1 MARGGEAEDGPGLG
15 YARPE
20 TFEELLA
27 VIASDGD
34 RLPKRLRAVAIHVTQ
49 NPDDVALATI
59 STLSEAMGVTPS
71 TVVRFAKTFG
81 YAGFSDLQE
90 VFRAHLRTG
99 LGHPV
104 RAGEPV
110 HALTPFLRAAEASL
124 AGLDAGFDALTFDA
138 IARAIAAAPVLH
150 LIGSKRAFP
159 VVAYLSLTLLQ
170 HGFRTVLIDNIGSS
184 ATDQLSVLGPDDL
197 VLSVSFSPY
206 NSATPDL
213 TRVAR
218 ARGARVL
225 ALTDSALSPLV
236 ALADHCLIVAEKSEA
251 GYRTLAATMVT
262 ALGLVA
268 AAAGARGAMR
278 AKRV

>member
-1 MARGGEAEDGPGLG
+1 MAEADAEDQPTFG

-27 VIASDGD
+27 VIASDGG

-49 NPDDVALATI
+49 NPGDVALATI
-59 STLSEAMGVTPS
+59 SSLAEAMGSTPS
-71 TVVRFAKTFG
+71 TLVRFAKTFG

-90 VFRAHLRTG
+90 VFKAHLKTG
-99 LGHPV
+99 LGRGP
-104 RAGEPV
+104 RAGEGAS
-110 HALTPFLRAAEASL
+110 HALSPLIRAAEASL
-124 AGLDAGFDALTFDA
+124 ATLDAGFDAAAFDA
-138 IARAIAAAPVLH
+138 IAGAMAAAPVLH

-184 ATDQLSVLGPDDL
+184 ATDQLSVLGAGDM

-213 TRVAR
+213 TRAAR
-218 ARGARVL
+218 ARGAGVL
-225 ALTDSALSPLV
+225 VLTDSMLSPLV
-236 ALADHCLIVAEKSEA
+236 AMADHHLIVAEKSEA
-251 GYRTLAATMVT
+251 GYRTLAATMVMG
-262 ALGLVA
+262 LGLVVA
-268 AAAGARGAMR
+268 ATERRAALRGQG
-278 AKRV
+278 V

>member
-1 MARGGEAEDGPGLG
+1 MAEADAEDQPPFG

-27 VIASDGD
+27 VIASDGG

-49 NPDDVALATI
+49 NPGDVALATI
-59 STLSEAMGVTPS
+59 SALAEAMGSTPS
-71 TVVRFAKTFG
+71 TLVRFAKTFG

-90 VFRAHLRTG
+90 VFKAHLKTG
-99 LGHPV
+99 LGRGP
-104 RAGEPV
+104 RAGDGAS
-110 HALTPFLRAAEASL
+110 HALSPFIRAAEASL
-124 AGLDAGFDALTFDA
+124 ATLDAGFDAAAFDA
-138 IARAIAAAPVLH
+138 IAGAMAAAPLLH

-184 ATDQLSVLGPDDL
+184 ATDQLSVLGAGDM

-213 TRVAR
+213 TRAAR
-218 ARGARVL
+218 ARGAGVL
-225 ALTDSALSPLV
+225 VLTDSMLSPLV
-236 ALADHCLIVAEKSEA
+236 AMADHHLIVAEKSEA
-251 GYRTLAATMVT
+251 GYRTLAATMVMG
-262 ALGLVA
+262 LGLVVA
-268 AAAGARGAMR
+268 ATERRAALRGQG
-278 AKRV
+278 V

>member
-1 MARGGEAEDGPGLG
+1 MAEADAEDQPTFG

-27 VIASDGD
+27 VIASDGG

-49 NPDDVALATI
+49 NPGDVALATI
-59 STLSEAMGVTPS
+59 SSLAEAMGSTPS
-71 TVVRFAKTFG
+71 TLVRFAKTFG

-90 VFRAHLRTG
+90 VFKAHLKTG
-99 LGHPV
+99 LGRGP
-104 RAGEPV
+104 RAGEGAS
-110 HALTPFLRAAEASL
+110 HALSPLIRAAEASL
-124 AGLDAGFDALTFDA
+124 ATLDAGFDAAAFDA
-138 IARAIAAAPVLH
+138 IAGAMAAAPVLH

-184 ATDQLSVLGPDDL
+184 ATDQLSVLGPGDM

-213 TRVAR
+213 TRAAR

-225 ALTDSALSPLV
+225 VLTDSMLSPLV
-236 ALADHCLIVAEKSEA
+236 AMADHHLIVAEKSEA
-251 GYRTLAATMVT
+251 GYRTLAATMVMG
-262 ALGLVA
+262 LGLVVA
-268 AAAGARGAMR
+268 AAELRAALRGQG
-278 AKRV
+278 V